1 MLADVEGQPEPVGPA
16 LGDPDLLGACDAGDV
31 VVLDPA
37 EVPHGPRDGVG
48 LGVGSPGQVVVAEA
62 GDDVRHLL
70 ADAAEGVGEEL
81 AHVHAVHPGTG
92 RRQACHAAR
101 VELVW
106 ALPAVL
112 ALVDWYAVARGDR
125 RTETWAKP
133 AVLAALIVT
142 ALVLGATETTPGL
155 WLLLALA
162 LGLVGDVF
170 LLGDSDTRFR
180 LGLAA
185 FLVGHLGYVVCF
197 ATLGLDPAEWAW
209 VAWVVLLVCLLVTRQ
224 VAPAT
229 YMRGGAASPCRSRS
243 TRW

>member
-1 MLADVEGQPEPVGPA
+1 
-16 LGDPDLLGACDAGDV
+16 
-31 VVLDPA
+31 
-37 EVPHGPRDGVG
+37 
-48 LGVGSPGQVVVAEA
+48 
-62 GDDVRHLL
+62 
-70 ADAAEGVGEEL
+70 
-81 AHVHAVHPGTG
+81 
-92 RRQACHAAR
+92 

-112 ALVDWYAVARGDR
+112 ALVDWYAVARADR

-133 AVLAALIVT
+133 AVLVALIVT
-142 ALVLGATETTPGL
+142 ALVLGATDTTPGL
-155 WLLLALA
+155 WLLAALV

-170 LLGDSDTRFR
+170 LLGDSDTHFQF
-180 LGLAA
+180 GLAA

-229 YMRGGAASPCRSRS
+229 YMRGGAALAVPVALYTVVIGAMLILAFDTGEPLIAVGATVFAASDSILAVDRFVQPRPWAHVAVMV
-243 TRW
+243 TYHVGQALIVAGVLAAT

>member
-1 MLADVEGQPEPVGPA
+1 
-16 LGDPDLLGACDAGDV
+16 
-31 VVLDPA
+31 
-37 EVPHGPRDGVG
+37 
-48 LGVGSPGQVVVAEA
+48 
-62 GDDVRHLL
+62 
-70 ADAAEGVGEEL
+70 
-81 AHVHAVHPGTG
+81 
-92 RRQACHAAR
+92 

-106 ALPAVL
+106 ALPAAL
-112 ALVDWYAVARGDR
+112 ALVDWHAVARADR

-142 ALVLGATETTPGL
+142 ALDLGATDTTPGL
-155 WLLLALA
+155 WLLVALA

-229 YMRGGAASPCRSRS
+229 YMRGGAALAVPVALYTVVIGAMLILAFDTGEPLIAVGATVFAASDSILAVDRFVQPRPWAHVVVMV
-243 TRW
+243 TYHVGQALIVAGVLAAT